1 MVERRQRL
9 QEVIKKELAQIIE
22 KEIDFQKDTIVT
34 VSRVNISP
42 DLSEAKVY
50 ISVFPNKNLHQT
62 LLVLKKRIGFLQR
75 AINKLVNIKRTPKL
89 VIVEDKGLKNAARV
103 EELLEKI
110 KKENDGQVAK

>member
-34 VSRVNISP
+34 VSGVNISP
-42 DLSEAKVY
+42 DLSEAKIF
-50 ISVFPNKNLHQT
+50 ISVLPDENLQEA
-62 LLVLKKRIGFLQR
+62 LSILKRRIGFLQR

-110 KKENDGQVAK
+110 KKENEAR